1 MKRKIA
7 LFLSLVLMFCSL
19 TACSSK
25 PKEEKVEFSRG
36 TVTDN
41 IYTSTFAGIKF
52 AAPEDWTLAS
62 EEELNAMM
70 NVAIDNTD
78 ANALAK
84 KYLELST
91 VYDMIAIAPDNS
103 NVMIMYENLALTPGG
118 TSYSETDYAEAVKG
132 QMDSSYEC
140 GDTYTADLGGK
151 TFTVMPAS
159 ISGGQMFQDYYLL
172 RVGNYMACIVFTSLS
187 EPASS
192 GMAEYFAAA

>member
-103 NVMIMYENLALTPGG
+103 NVMIMYENLALTPG
-118 TSYSETDYAEAVKG
+118 
-132 QMDSSYEC
+132 
-140 GDTYTADLGGK
+140 DTYTADLGGK